1 MTALY
6 HSPFL
11 IALGWSIAASLWQTA
26 LLWLIYQLV
35 SNIFIKNNPAVKH
48 AVAVFLLFASFI
60 WFGVTLIQHYNEIA
74 GLTQS
79 LAALSATDSTTA
91 RTLLEITTR
100 YPDTRIMDTVNI
112 YLPYFSTAYLIV
124 LLVLSVKLCNA
135 YIYSRQLRTRGLIEV
150 NRHWEHFVNR
160 YAKQIGIVRK
170 VKIYFSEY
178 IDVPATLDFLKPV
191 ILLPVAA
198 FNHLTTQ
205 QVESILLHE
214 LAHIRRNDY
223 LINIIVSVVETLL
236 FFNPFVHLLGKS
248 LKKEREH
255 CCDDL
260 VLHYKF
266 DPHSYAS
273 ALLSLEKMRIGFQP
287 LAVAATGNSN
297 QLLGRIKRIMNVKST
312 QFNYGQKL
320 LALAVIAFILI
331 SIAWLSPA
339 SNKDITSIQG
349 EKNKPSLKTNGAQQT
364 PQSPWTSNTNTESL
378 SQQSP
383 GSSVKST
390 QPGKRI
396 ISSRIIDTTF
406 SALPVPAPAVFPPV
420 PPPPPPLPGLTTIPD
435 MYVPGNFFAE
445 PLQQEYTFG
454 NEYPIFVPE
463 VNEIVADTH
472 DEWAIKED
480 NDNAKLHT
488 VKILEDALKGIN
500 PGETKAIINLF
511 QQAQMESQVKKIQLE
526 RFLAENIGKLF
537 DPQKKF
543 MLNDETFIK
552 NKQKQKKNVDSIQ
565 NLNRILLKTMNYT
578 PKQKINFDSL
588 QKMKK
593 PILKKADDH
602 RAIWIRNENV
612 NDDKTQDIPFAVSN
626 NGNVGITLATNIT
639 GTGCNNAIQPKVTTA
654 KTHINATPAIKI
666 TNNQQ
671 AFTMDYQTGSSST
684 SAASSITVTKND
696 KHTKKLVINN
706 EENGNTLVI
715 TIEL

>member
-35 SNIFIKNNPAVKH
+35 SNIFIKNNPALKH
-48 AVAVFLLFASFI
+48 AVAVVLLFASFT
-60 WFGVTLIQHYNEIA
+60 WFGVTLIERYNEIT

-79 LAALSATDSTTA
+79 LTALSAIDSTTA
-91 RTLLEITTR
+91 STLLEITTR
-100 YPDTRIMDTVNI
+100 YPDTRIMDAVNM

-135 YIYSRQLRTRGLIEV
+135 YIYSRQLRTKGLVEV
-150 NRHWEHFVNR
+150 DRHWEHFVNR
-160 YAKQIGIVRK
+160 YAKQIGIARK
-170 VKIYFSEY
+170 VKINFSAY

-223 LINIIVSVVETLL
+223 LINIIMSVVETLL

-331 SIAWLSPA
+331 SITWMSPA
-339 SNKDITSIQG
+339 SNKEITGIQA
-349 EKNKPSLKTNGAQQT
+349 EKNKQAQKNDSLLVTS
-364 PQSPWTSNTNTESL
+364 QSPWTATANTQSL
-378 SQQSP
+378 SPQSP
-383 GSSVKST
+383 GSSIKST
-390 QPGKRI
+390 QSERRTI
-396 ISSRIIDTTF
+396 MSRITDTATDVL
-406 SALPVPAPAVFPPV
+406 SAPAPDIFPPV
-420 PPPPPPLPGLTTIPD
+420 PPPPLPLSGLTTIPD
-435 MYVPGNFFAE
+435 IYVPGNFFAE
-445 PLQQEYTFG
+445 SLQRDAYG
-454 NEYPIFVPE
+454 NEYPVYTPGADE
-463 VNEIVADTH
+463 VTANMP
-472 DEWAIKED
+472 DEWVIKED
-480 NDNAKLHT
+480 NDKAKLHS
-488 VKILEDALKGIN
+488 VKILEEAFKGIN

-511 QQAQMESQVKKIQLE
+511 QQAKMESQVKKIQLE

-543 MLNDETFIK
+543 MLNDETFAK
-552 NKQKQKKNVDSIQ
+552 NMQKQKKNVDSIQ
-565 NLNRILLKTMNYT
+565 NMNRLLLKTMNYT
-578 PKQKINFDSL
+578 LKQKINFDSL

-612 NDDKTQDIPFAVSN
+612 NNDKTQDISFAQNDNRSA
-626 NGNVGITLATNIT
+626 GITLVANIT
-639 GTGCNNAIQPKVTTA
+639 GTGCDNTIQPKVTTV
-654 KTHINATPAIKI
+654 KTRINATPAVKI

-684 SAASSITVTKND
+684 SASITVTKND

-706 EENGNTLVI
+706 EESGNTLVI